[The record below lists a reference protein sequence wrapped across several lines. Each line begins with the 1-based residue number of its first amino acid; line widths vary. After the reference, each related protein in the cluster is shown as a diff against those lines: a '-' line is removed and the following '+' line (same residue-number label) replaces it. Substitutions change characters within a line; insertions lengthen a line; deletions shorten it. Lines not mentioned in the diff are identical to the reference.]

1 MFLDESHVFLQ
12 SDQQSGR
19 LEACGAVHGRLRE
32 EHREHLDGRSAS
44 PLHVCRRWRP
54 AVQRKVWTVHRSKPA
69 GDHEHHPDVSKHI
82 IMLCNFVLLSF
93 CSY

>member
-1 MFLDESHVFLQ
+1 MFLDESHLFLQ

-32 EHREHLDGRSAS
+32 EHREHLDGRSSS

-54 AVQRKVWTVHRSKPA
+54 AVQRKVWTVHRSHGA
-69 GDHEHHPDVSKHI
+69 GEEGHNLHYHI
-82 IMLCNFVLLSF
+82 LPLPILGMQ
-93 CSY
+93 

>member
-32 EHREHLDGRSAS
+32 EHWEHLDGCSAS

-54 AVQRKVWTVHRSKPA
+54 VVQRKVWTVLRSHGA
-69 GDHEHHPDVSKHI
+69 GEEGHNLHYYILPLPI
-82 IMLCNFVLLSF
+82 LGMQ
-93 CSY
+93 